1 MRGIF
6 KIRFIHKE
14 WAMLEKIKKHKKLT
28 IAIVVIVIIAIVI
41 GILETE
47 CQ

>member
-14 WAMLEKIKKHKKLT
+14 WAMLEKIKKHKKLM
-28 IAIVVIVIIAIVI
+28 IAIVVIGRFVPFKLWIF
-41 GILETE
+41 
-47 CQ
+47 